1 MGSSQ
6 YPWRRK
12 RVLFASKGLN
22 GVIFEVGRVIV
33 DRSTLG
39 QSCVVFWPSGQ
50 KGGALEKIWSL
61 RLMLATFTGGNGDAG
76 SLISSS
82 EYSFHVSCDHHS
94 TFRSLHSDICNV

>member
-1 MGSSQ
+1 M
-6 YPWRRK
+6 
-12 RVLFASKGLN
+12 
-22 GVIFEVGRVIV
+22 IFEVGRVIV

-82 EYSFHVSCDHHS
+82 EYSFHVSCAQ
-94 TFRSLHSDICNV
+94 RSIQISASCNIDVAGEKKRGLGSPRAQ